1 VEGREDIRKIVSRKT
16 SSAARGGRRRAARP
30 PGHRP
35 RAARERLARLASEPD
50 LAELARVA
58 ASHDARAWIVGGALR
73 DLLLGR
79 DPPEVDVAVT
89 GDGGAI
95 AREMESRGQG
105 RAILLSG
112 ERRPRVFRIAGRSRT
127 MDVAEVEGGSIETD
141 LARRDFTVNAMAAE
155 LPSLALLDPFGGIFD
170 LSQRR
175 LRMVSENNLAD
186 DPLRALR
193 GARLFATHGLVPD
206 RETSRACRRVA
217 AALARVAPE
226 RVQSELAKLLEAPH
240 AAAAL
245 SWSAVNG
252 LLEPAFRPG
261 AADHEWRKIARAS
274 AALDQ
279 MDRDRLDPTRR
290 RRLRLAVLAARLGFS
305 PREAASWLRRL
316 RWGSREAE
324 EVSRLLDLADAAS
337 RAGRGNDVW
346 RWLLDAGDR
355 ARDSLRLLE
364 ILRPRSRHLVR
375 RLRGLVAKR
384 RPLPD
389 VRGADVLQWLGVP
402 PGPEV
407 GRLLDTIRAEA
418 IAGRIRTREDARK
431 WLRAHV
437 RTQN

>member
-1 VEGREDIRKIVSRKT
+1 M
-16 SSAARGGRRRAARP
+16 AAPGGRRRAARP

-58 ASHDARAWIVGGALR
+58 ASHGARAWIVGGALR

-79 DPPEVDVAVT
+79 DAPEVDVAVT

-112 ERRPRVFRIAGRSRT
+112 ARRPRVFRIAGRSRT

-155 LPSLALLDPFGGIFD
+155 LPSIALLDPYGGILD
-170 LSQRR
+170 LSRRR

-261 AADHEWRKIARAS
+261 AADHEWREIARAS

-279 MDRDRLDPTRR
+279 VGRDRLDPTRR
-290 RRLRLAVLAARLGFS
+290 RRLRLAVLAARLGFT
-305 PREAASWLRRL
+305 PREAASWLRRR
-316 RWGSREAE
+316 RWGNREAE

-337 RAGRGNDVW
+337 RAGRGDDVW

-364 ILRPRSRHLVR
+364 ILRPRSRHLAR
-375 RLRGLVAKR
+375 RLRGLVARR

-389 VRGADVLQWLGVP
+389 VRGADVLRWLGVP

-407 GRLLDTIRAEA
+407 GRLLDTIRLEA

-431 WLRAHV
+431 WLRAHA